1 MTVRKKLVVT
11 TIAASLV
18 AGSLAGLP
26 LSNKGLAQQLGLSN
40 IAAAATPT
48 EDQFMGRIDAI
59 HDALLLGEDAQSVR
73 DLRTQIGAL
82 TFAADNDAIDPLWAY
97 VPAPVKNDTNKELL
111 FDTFQA
117 LGSIMYSTRNEEITA
132 IRSDAD
138 LQAALV
144 QLATITGTTKLT
156 VNDLLAF
163 VDAVETAAVES
174 VQTNLG
180 DLLDDESGSLA
191 IALIKAGVNKVLDN
205 NTLEV
210 SKVLNWFKDE
220 TDATKEEFAD
230 GLTATLENVTT
241 ELPAGEA
248 ATKALVVAFVRAET
262 VNSFTTT
269 DSGRT
274 HTYTLTLKGITI
286 PNALLTW
293 SASGDVNV
301 EVVAGKVTLA
311 STATTGTAVI
321 QAKLQG
327 KVIFEK
333 SDTLTYSTG
342 SPIVLPPTTP
352 TIEQVLNDLKGKI
365 AAATGAEKDKL
376 IQEAIDKAA
385 AAIAELAKIDAKG
398 DVKIVDGKATVT
410 VSAAAIDKAIAEIA
424 KVIAALKDAAP
435 GAEAA
440 LKVVL
445 TIDLGTVNAKDVSV
459 AVIGDSV
466 KKASAAGVYGF
477 NFGFNGFSA
486 TLPIGAEIN
495 DAFTFNVKNNAP
507 AGPAASLKAVSDAY
521 DFALAVGGKEVHEF
535 SNPIEV
541 NIPVNTTGVDKDLL
555 TVFDGTTYYGGVYHD
570 GVITEKRDH
579 FSTYVVVEN
588 KVAFKDTSK
597 VKAWAG
603 RQIEVMAAKGAIQG
617 RANGAFV
624 PNGEVTRAE
633 FAKMLVRA
641 LDLDN
646 VLAKEGFS
654 DVNAADWFA
663 PFVAAASEAGI
674 IKGRTATSFEPN
686 ATITRAEMAVMVA
699 RGLEAAKGVKPSAA
713 DLKALDAF
721 KDAGTISTSLKD
733 GVAFAANNGLV
744 VGDKGK
750 FNPNATATRA
760 QAAVIIYRAFNFKG

>member
-18 AGSLAGLP
+18 AGSLAGVP

-48 EDQFMGRIDAI
+48 EDQFMDRLDAI
-59 HDALLLGEDAQSVR
+59 HDALIAGKDAQSVR

-191 IALIKAGVNKVLDN
+191 VALIKAGVNKVLDN

-230 GLTATLENVTT
+230 GLAATLENVTT

-333 SDTLTYSTG
+333 SDTLTYST
-342 SPIVLPPTTP
+342 SPIVLPPTPP
-352 TIEQVLNDLKGKI
+352 TITQVLDELKGKI

-385 AAIAELAKIDAKG
+385 AAVAELAKIDAKG
-398 DVKIVDGKATVT
+398 DVKVVDGKATVT
-410 VSAAAIDKAIAEIA
+410 VSSSAIDSAINEIA
-424 KVIAALKDAAP
+424 KVIAALKAAAP
-435 GAEAA
+435 GSEAA

-445 TIDLGTVNAKDVSV
+445 TIDLGTVNSKDVSV
-459 AVIGDSV
+459 GVNSDIV
-466 KKASAAGVYGF
+466 KKASAAGVFGF

-486 TLPIGAEIN
+486 TLPVGAEIN

-507 AGPAASLKAVSDAY
+507 AGPAASLKAASDAY

-588 KVAFKDTSK
+588 KVTFKDTNK

-699 RGLEAAKGVKPSAA
+699 RGLEAAKGVKPSAE

-721 KDAGTISTSLKD
+721 KDAGTINASLKD